1 MKKETLKIFVNLI
14 KEEDLNKLKAKFIEI
29 DIDHDGVISI
39 NDLLKML
46 RSLGYNDT
54 EAEIKTLIKKVHL
67 STSNSN

>member
-39 NDLLKML
+39 NDLL
-46 RSLGYNDT
+46 
-54 EAEIKTLIKKVHL
+54 
-67 STSNSN
+67 